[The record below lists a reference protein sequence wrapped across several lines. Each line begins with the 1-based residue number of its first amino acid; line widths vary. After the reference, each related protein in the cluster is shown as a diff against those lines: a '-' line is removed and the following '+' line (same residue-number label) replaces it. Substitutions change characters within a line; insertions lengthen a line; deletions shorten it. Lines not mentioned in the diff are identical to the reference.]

1 MVNFSILYPLKIREN
16 QRFWGVFR
24 GFKMGTLVGNGLKKP
39 KDNLETKRTTKQL
52 TMVNNC

>member
-1 MVNFSILYPLKIREN
+1 MANFSILYPLKIREN

-39 KDNLETKRTTKQL
+39 KDNLEIKRTTKQL